1 MDNKILQSVVEI
13 TKQRNLDS
21 MESSLV
27 ATLAELLPAAYICIL
42 KSVKENGLSCAE
54 EVASLFIDHNQQNPY
69 CWNVDANIIPTDE
82 HFDACLKNSTII
94 SYPHTNTLTR
104 HLFPISEDS
113 QAIGCLVIDSQENL
127 SHHIEL
133 IEGFAKVYENYM
145 IVFNESERDKLT
157 GLFNRRTFEY
167 KLSKL
172 FKAQRL
178 RAHQQEGSSPSQQD
192 RRHLDIHETAWLI
205 MTDIDHFKRVN
216 DTYGHI
222 YGDEVILTISQIMKT
237 CFRNS
242 DLLFRIGG
250 EEFVILLGPAP
261 LKVAEGL
268 IERFLKTVEAHEFSD
283 IGTVTVSA
291 GYAKITESDY
301 PPAVLERADKAL
313 YYAKE
318 HGRNCSYQYEA
329 LVDQGEIA
337 SAKKGGA
344 VDLF

>member
-1 MDNKILQSVVEI
+1 MESKILQSVVEI

-27 ATLAELLPAAYICIL
+27 ATLAQLLPLTYICIL
-42 KSVKENGLSCAE
+42 KSIEDKHVRYAE
-54 EVASLFIDHNQQNPY
+54 EVASLTIDHNKEDPY
-69 CWNVDANIIPTDE
+69 CWNVDSNIIRTDE
-82 HFDACLKNSTII
+82 HFDACINTASII
-94 SYPHTNTLTR
+94 SYQHTNGHTR

-113 QAIGCLVIDSQENL
+113 QAIGCLVIDTNKNL
-127 SHHIEL
+127 SHHMSL

-157 GLFNRRTFEY
+157 GLFNRRTFDN

-172 FKAQRL
+172 FKTQRHRSL
-178 RAHQQEGSSPSQQD
+178 QNYLPEQSPD
-192 RRHLDIHETAWLI
+192 RRIINNDDTAWLI
-205 MTDIDHFKRVN
+205 ITDIDHFKRVN

-222 YGDEVILTISQIMKT
+222 YGDEVILTISQIMKS

-242 DLLFRIGG
+242 DLLFRVGG
-250 EEFVILLGPAP
+250 EEFVILLGASSQ
-261 LKVAEGL
+261 KIAESL
-268 IERFLKTVEAHEFSD
+268 IERFLKTVEEHEFSD

-291 GYAKITESDY
+291 GYARITEKDY
-301 PPAVLERADKAL
+301 PPAVLECADKAL

-318 HGRNCSYQYEA
+318 HGRNCSYYYEL
-329 LVDQGEIA
+329 LVEQGEIIEP
-337 SAKKGGA
+337 KKGGS

>member
-1 MDNKILQSVVEI
+1 MESKILQSVIEI

-27 ATLAELLPAAYICIL
+27 ATLAELLPATYICIL
-42 KSVKENGLSCAE
+42 KSIKEKNLSCAE
-54 EVASLFIDHNQQNPY
+54 EVACLSIDYEKKDPY
-69 CWNVDANIIPTDE
+69 IWNVDSNIIQTDE
-82 HFDACLKNSTII
+82 HFDACTKNATIV
-94 SYPHTNTLTR
+94 SYKHIDGLTR

-113 QAIGCLVIDSQENL
+113 QAIGCIVIDSHEDL
-127 SHHIEL
+127 SPHMEL
-133 IEGFAKVYENYM
+133 IEGFTKIYENYM

-157 GLFNRRTFEY
+157 GLFNRRTFDN

-172 FKAQRL
+172 FKTQRH
-178 RAHQQEGSSPSQQD
+178 RTHQQGCSLQAQD
-192 RRHLDIHETAWLI
+192 RRLIGKKDTAWLI
-205 MTDIDHFKRVN
+205 ITDIDHFKRVN

-222 YGDEVILTISQIMKT
+222 YGDEVILTISQIMKS

-242 DLLFRIGG
+242 DLLFRVGG

-261 LKVAEGL
+261 QDIAEGL
-268 IERFLKTVEAHEFSD
+268 IERFLKSVEDHNFSD

-291 GYAKITESDY
+291 GYTQITEKDY
-301 PPAVLERADKAL
+301 PPDVLECADKAL

-318 HGRNCSYQYEA
+318 HGRNCSYYYDE
-329 LVDQGEIA
+329 LVERGEIIVP
-337 SAKKGGA
+337 KKGGS